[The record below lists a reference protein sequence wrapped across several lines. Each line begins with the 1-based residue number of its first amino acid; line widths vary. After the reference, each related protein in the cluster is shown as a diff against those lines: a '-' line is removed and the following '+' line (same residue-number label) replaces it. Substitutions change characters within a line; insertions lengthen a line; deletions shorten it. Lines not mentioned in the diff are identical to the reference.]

1 MVEQSYDK
9 PLVFTP
15 IAKMKRF
22 ILYSCCF
29 YFQILQPTF
38 TVIKSLLSDIL
49 KNKLMEEA
57 LETLQDIINHVVEV
71 LPEITEVENQKKS
84 QPSIFKHVLSLHQE
98 NITAFILFL
107 K

>member
-1 MVEQSYDK
+1 MVPKEA
-9 PLVFTP
+9 VFFFNS
-15 IAKMKRF
+15 F
-22 ILYSCCF
+22 I
-29 YFQILQPTF
+29 YFQILQPAF
-38 TVIKSLLSDIL
+38 TVTKSLLSDIL

-57 LETLQDIINHVVEV
+57 LETLEDVINHVVEV
-71 LPEITEVENQKKS
+71 LPEITEVEKPKKL